1 MTPYCTLSK
10 SRSRSIQR
18 LKGPTLPRLYKSTI
32 YNIKHRVEF
41 SKPNIEIAI
50 MVTKA
55 SKLRSV
61 IYSHN
66 FHHFHHYVPH
76 HSHYFPQQYFFF
88 IFGNFFTVK
97 RVQKSKKRKN
107 VKITRKMM
115 KIYAYITDRSF
126 EAFVTVIEISIF
138 SFENSPLIHMSSC

>member
-50 MVTKA
+50 TVTKA

-66 FHHFHHYVPH
+66 FHHYVLIILTIFLNNIF
-76 HSHYFPQQYFFF
+76 SSFLAAFFY
-88 IFGNFFTVK
+88 
-97 RVQKSKKRKN
+97 SKKST
-107 VKITRKMM
+107 KIEKKIILGRSICATMQKRINHEKM
-115 KIYAYITDRSF
+115 
-126 EAFVTVIEISIF
+126 
-138 SFENSPLIHMSSC
+138 L

>member
-66 FHHFHHYVPH
+66 FHHYVLIILT
-76 HSHYFPQQYFFF
+76 
-88 IFGNFFTVK
+88 IFLNNIFCHFGSFLY
-97 RVQKSKKRKN
+97 SKKSTKIKIFLQKTKN
-107 VKITRKMM
+107 N
-115 KIYAYITDRSF
+115 F
-126 EAFVTVIEISIF
+126 IEIFYDLTYSLPIILH
-138 SFENSPLIHMSSC
+138 ENKQICR